1 MTFTMVFNL
10 PDEEAEMNWAL
21 TGGKAIS
28 VLWDLDQRMRS
39 ILKYEEHSEETD
51 KVVQELR
58 DLLNSMCND
67 MGVRIE

>member
-10 PDEEAEMNWAL
+10 PDEQSELDWAL
-21 TGGKAIS
+21 QGGKATS